1 MYSGCVLY
9 IILCTILSRPGD
21 TNESQIESLSYA
33 NSVSYTNSVSYDSSV
48 SYVNA
53 VSYANSVNVTIL
65 SVMPVLLVLS
75 VPWDLSVQLHC
86 KILHTIGTTYSKTA
100 HTFYLHSAILF
111 HFIHANWKS
120 SHFCYFFMF
129 LPILFVFFV
138 CFLLKNL
145 TLKLWPRQ
153 KIQIWNVFYYRY
165 FTMNKKFLGK
175 ARFPY
180 SINWG

>member
-9 IILCTILSRPGD
+9 FVLCTILSRPGD
-21 TNESQIESLSYA
+21 TNESQMESLSYA
-33 NSVSYTNSVSYDSSV
+33 NSVSYTNSVSDDSIV

-65 SVMPVLLVLS
+65 SVMPILLVLS

-138 CFLLKNL
+138 FFFAQKFNAEVMTAPKNPNLKCLLL
-145 TLKLWPRQ
+145 S
-153 KIQIWNVFYYRY
+153 IFY
-165 FTMNKKFLGK
+165 NE
-175 ARFPY
+175 
-180 SINWG
+180 

>member
-75 VPWDLSVQLHC
+75 VPWVLSVQLHC

-129 LPILFVFFV
+129 LPILFVFFCV
-138 CFLLKNL
+138 CFCAKFS
-145 TLKLWPRQ
+145 R
-153 KIQIWNVFYYRY
+153 WNYDRA
-165 FTMNKKFLGK
+165 KKSKFEMSFIIDILQWI
-175 ARFPY
+175 RNF
-180 SINWG
+180 